1 MRKSLIVLG
10 AFLVIA
16 FSTGSNC
23 HHGITN
29 PNEPTPPFEPTN
41 GPTTPTSV
49 PSTPTAAPTTAAT
62 KAPTSAPT
70 VAPTTAATKAPT
82 SAPTVAPTTVPTAGP
97 TPGTGDPA
105 IDNTGDLTVSK
116 GGSFDVFGVNL
127 GGCASTWKLVS
138 GTNGFPLVCQF
149 GDNFSVQLQLPSTSS
164 ITPGGYKARVTRTDS
179 KTADSPFNVT
189 VK

>member
-49 PSTPTAAPTTAAT
+49 PSTPTA
-62 KAPTSAPT
+62 
-70 VAPTTAATKAPT
+70 APTTAATKAPT